1 MKRRLFSLT
10 VFFTSALLL
19 AGCAFAPSGGQGTED
34 SGQSGV
40 EETAPS
46 KRDNIP
52 FAEGQ
57 AYAVAHLGY
66 LEIENLDF
74 YTQRYLDSE
83 DLPVHYFSAGD
94 YYLVIPRYEGT
105 DLAMYRND
113 INTSSSTLV
122 YEEPNCRPFII
133 QCNVSDIF
141 PDATIRLTSE
151 EGTVEFSPFISL
163 KDGSLDVG
171 EQGLD
176 LTQEG
181 NSGETA

>member
-1 MKRRLFSLT
+1 MKRRFFSLA

-52 FAEGQ
+52 FAKGQ

-66 LEIENLDF
+66 LKIENLDF

-105 DLAMYRND
+105 DLALYRND

-151 EGTVEFSPFISL
+151 EGTVEFSPFISM

-181 NSGETA
+181 NSGEAA